1 LGVPRVVAAYLVR
14 GKECALVDMGYQSS
28 LQTIVKD
35 LAEAGI
41 QQLDY
46 LLPTHVHLDHG
57 GSCGGLASTYAN
69 ASVLIHPKGEPH
81 LVDPS
86 RLVESVKQLFGDR
99 LLCTY
104 GFPVPI
110 ERKRVRAVRDDD
122 VIALGRGVNL
132 RSVWTPGHA
141 SHHLSYVLE
150 GTGMIATGD
159 AVSVGFPDI
168 PIRLPTTPPTSF
180 NLEKA
185 LLSLEKLLSFSP
197 SMLLTPHF
205 GVVHNAKEHIS
216 GDAVLLQEWRQAI
229 IDLRARG
236 LGADTIAASLLET
249 ACQKA
254 HLSTRDIPEHLEVSM
269 RVSVLGFLRYLQK
282 GVSSQAVKNQDSSYS
297 VSF

>member
-1 LGVPRVVAAYLVR
+1 
-14 GKECALVDMGYQSS
+14 MGYQSS
-28 LQTIVKD
+28 LQTILRD
-35 LAEAGI
+35 LREAGI
-41 QQLDY
+41 RQVDY

-69 ASVLIHPKGEPH
+69 ATVLVHPKGEPH

-86 RLVESVKQLFGDR
+86 RLVESVRHLFGDR
-99 LLCTY
+99 LLATY
-104 GFPVPI
+104 GLPVPI
-110 ERKRVRAVRDDD
+110 ERKRVRAVQDGD

-159 AVSVGFPDI
+159 AVSVAFPDL
-168 PIRLPTTPPTSF
+168 PIKLPTTPPTSF

-185 LLSLEKLLSFSP
+185 LLSLERLLSFSP

-205 GVVHNAKEHIS
+205 GPVQNAKERIS
-216 GDAVLLQEWRQAI
+216 DDALLLQEWRQAI
-229 IDLRARG
+229 VDLRARG
-236 LGADTIAASLLET
+236 LAAEAIASSLLEA

-254 HLSTRDIPEHLEVSM
+254 HLSTRDVPDHLQVSM
-269 RVSVLGFLRYLQK
+269 KVSVLGFVRYLEK
-282 GVSSQAVKNQDSSYS
+282 GAPPRERKDQDSP
-297 VSF
+297 